1 MILVLDDHPLS
12 RQGLESVIRMYR
24 PEEQVL
30 QAGNVKEAVAC
41 VERARVELAF
51 VDLKLKQESGFSFVR
66 WLREQGKPVKVLL
79 IASNLK
85 NRDFEQA
92 RALGVEACVQK
103 DAFLDEILYGLKVV
117 ERGGKFY
124 SSGLI
129 ESMEAEEQEKK
140 KLGGL
145 TGRELDVLRLLSCG
159 YSNARIGQQL
169 FISEGTVKKHI
180 TSILGKLC
188 LENRVEA
195 VLFASRNLPEITGR
209 QFRDE
214 AQDVRSEEGRR
225 HCL

>member
-41 VERARVELAF
+41 VEKSRVDMAF
-51 VDLKLKQESGFSFVR
+51 VDLKLKRESGFSFVR
-66 WLREQGKPVKVLL
+66 WLREQGKPVKVML
-79 IASNLK
+79 IASGLK

-92 RALGVEACVQK
+92 RELGIEGCVQK

-129 ESMEAEEQEKK
+129 ESMEEEEQEKK

-145 TGRELDVLRLLSCG
+145 TGRELEVLKLLSRG
-159 YSNARIGQQL
+159 YSNAKIGQEL

-195 VLFASRNLPEITGR
+195 VLFASRNLPGVLEQEI
-209 QFRDE
+209 QE
-214 AQDVRSEEGRR
+214 KQ
-225 HCL
+225 L

>member
-1 MILVLDDHPLS
+1 MILVLDDYPLS

-41 VERARVELAF
+41 VEKSQVDMAF
-51 VDLKLKQESGFSFVR
+51 VDLKLKRESGFSFVR
-66 WLREQGKPVKVLL
+66 WLREQVKPVKVML
-79 IASNLK
+79 IASDLK
-85 NRDFEQA
+85 NHDFEQA
-92 RALGVEACVQK
+92 RELGIEGCVQK

-117 ERGGKFY
+117 ERGGRFY

-129 ESMEAEEQEKK
+129 ESMEEEEQEKK

-145 TGRELDVLRLLSCG
+145 TGRELEVLKLLSRG
-159 YSNARIGQQL
+159 YSNAKIGQKL

-195 VLFASRNLPEITGR
+195 VLFASRNLPGVLEQEIKEK
-209 QFRDE
+209 Q
-214 AQDVRSEEGRR
+214 
-225 HCL
+225 L

>member
-41 VERARVELAF
+41 VEKSRVDMAF
-51 VDLKLKQESGFSFVR
+51 VDLKLKRESGFSFVR
-66 WLREQGKPVKVLL
+66 WLREHGKPVKVLL
-79 IASNLK
+79 IASGLK
-85 NRDFEQA
+85 NREFEQA
-92 RALGVEACVQK
+92 RELGIEGCVQK

-117 ERGGKFY
+117 ERGGRFY

-129 ESMEAEEQEKK
+129 ESMEEEEQEKK

-145 TGRELDVLRLLSCG
+145 TGRELEVLKLLSRG
-159 YSNARIGQQL
+159 YSNAKIGQKL

-195 VLFASRNLPEITGR
+195 VLFASRNLPGLLE
-209 QFRDE
+209 QE
-214 AQDVRSEEGRR
+214 LQEKS
-225 HCL
+225 L

>member
-41 VERARVELAF
+41 VEKSQVDMAF
-51 VDLKLKQESGFSFVR
+51 VDLKLKRESGFSFVR
-66 WLREQGKPVKVLL
+66 WLREQGKPVKVML
-79 IASNLK
+79 IASALK
-85 NRDFEQA
+85 NHDFEQA
-92 RALGVEACVQK
+92 RELGIEGCVQK

-117 ERGGKFY
+117 ERGGRFY

-129 ESMEAEEQEKK
+129 ESMEEEEQEKK

-145 TGRELDVLRLLSCG
+145 TGRELEVLKLLSHG
-159 YSNARIGQQL
+159 YSNAKIGQKL

-195 VLFASRNLPEITGR
+195 VLFASRNLPGVLEQEI
-209 QFRDE
+209 QE
-214 AQDVRSEEGRR
+214 KQ
-225 HCL
+225 L

>member
-1 MILVLDDHPLS
+1 MILVLDDYPLS

-41 VERARVELAF
+41 VEKSRVDMAF
-51 VDLKLKQESGFSFVR
+51 VDLNLKRESGFSFVR
-66 WLREQGKPVKVLL
+66 WLREQGKPVKVML
-79 IASNLK
+79 IASALK
-85 NRDFEQA
+85 NHDFEQA
-92 RALGVEACVQK
+92 RELGIEGCVQK

-117 ERGGKFY
+117 ERGGRFY

-129 ESMEAEEQEKK
+129 ESMEEEEQEKK

-145 TGRELDVLRLLSCG
+145 TGRELEVLKLLSHG
-159 YSNARIGQQL
+159 YSNAKIGQKL

-195 VLFASRNLPEITGR
+195 VLFASRNLPGVLEQEI
-209 QFRDE
+209 QE
-214 AQDVRSEEGRR
+214 KQ
-225 HCL
+225 L

>member
-1 MILVLDDHPLS
+1 MILVLDDYPLS

-30 QAGNVKEAVAC
+30 QAGNVEKSQVDM
-41 VERARVELAF
+41 AF
-51 VDLKLKQESGFSFVR
+51 VDLKLKRESGFSFVR
-66 WLREQGKPVKVLL
+66 WLREQGKPVKVML
-79 IASNLK
+79 IASDLK
-85 NRDFEQA
+85 NHDFEQA
-92 RALGVEACVQK
+92 RELGIEGCVQK

-117 ERGGKFY
+117 ERGGRFY

-129 ESMEAEEQEKK
+129 ESMEEEEQEKK

-145 TGRELDVLRLLSCG
+145 TGRELEVLKLLSRG
-159 YSNARIGQQL
+159 YSNAKIGQKL

-195 VLFASRNLPEITGR
+195 VLFASRNLPGVLEQEIKEK
-209 QFRDE
+209 Q
-214 AQDVRSEEGRR
+214 
-225 HCL
+225 L

>member
-1 MILVLDDHPLS
+1 MILVLDDYPLS

-41 VERARVELAF
+41 VEKSQVDMAF
-51 VDLKLKQESGFSFVR
+51 VDLKLKRESGFSFVR
-66 WLREQGKPVKVLL
+66 WLREQGKPVKVML
-79 IASNLK
+79 IASDLK
-85 NRDFEQA
+85 NHDFEQA
-92 RALGVEACVQK
+92 RELGIAGGVQK

-117 ERGGKFY
+117 ERGGRFY

-129 ESMEAEEQEKK
+129 ESMEEEEQEKK

-145 TGRELDVLRLLSCG
+145 TGRELEVLKLLSRG
-159 YSNARIGQQL
+159 YSNAKIGQKL

-195 VLFASRNLPEITGR
+195 VLFASRNLPGVLEQEIKEK
-209 QFRDE
+209 Q
-214 AQDVRSEEGRR
+214 
-225 HCL
+225 L

>member
-1 MILVLDDHPLS
+1 MILVLDDYPLS

-41 VERARVELAF
+41 VEKSQVDMAF
-51 VDLKLKQESGFSFVR
+51 VDLKLKRESGFSFVR
-66 WLREQGKPVKVLL
+66 WLREQGKPVKVML
-79 IASNLK
+79 IASDLK
-85 NRDFEQA
+85 NHDFEQA
-92 RALGVEACVQK
+92 RELGIEGCVQK

-117 ERGGKFY
+117 ERGGRFY

-129 ESMEAEEQEKK
+129 ESMEKEEQEKK

-145 TGRELDVLRLLSCG
+145 TGRELEVLKLLSRG
-159 YSNARIGQQL
+159 YSNAKIGQKL

-195 VLFASRNLPEITGR
+195 VLFASRNLPGVLEQEIKEK
-209 QFRDE
+209 Q
-214 AQDVRSEEGRR
+214 
-225 HCL
+225 L

>member
-30 QAGNVKEAVAC
+30 QAGNVKEAVA
-41 VERARVELAF
+41 F
-51 VDLKLKQESGFSFVR
+51 VDLKLKRESGFSFVR

-79 IASNLK
+79 IASDLK
-85 NRDFEQA
+85 NREFEQA
-92 RALGVEACVQK
+92 RELGIEGCVQK
-103 DAFLDEILYGLKVV
+103 DAFLDEILYGPKVV
-117 ERGGKFY
+117 ERGGRFY

-129 ESMEAEEQEKK
+129 ESMEEEEQEKK

-145 TGRELDVLRLLSCG
+145 TSREMEVLKLLSRG
-159 YSNARIGQQL
+159 YSNAKIGQKL

-195 VLFASRNLPEITGR
+195 VLFASRNLPGVLE
-209 QFRDE
+209 QE
-214 AQDVRSEEGRR
+214 SQEKS
-225 HCL
+225 L

>member
-41 VERARVELAF
+41 VEKSRVDMAF
-51 VDLKLKQESGFSFVR
+51 VDLNLKRESGFSFVR
-66 WLREQGKPVKVLL
+66 WLREQGKPVKVML
-79 IASNLK
+79 IASALK
-85 NRDFEQA
+85 NHDFEQA
-92 RALGVEACVQK
+92 RELGIEGCVQK

-117 ERGGKFY
+117 ERGGRFY

-129 ESMEAEEQEKK
+129 ESMEKEEQEKK

-145 TGRELDVLRLLSCG
+145 TGRELEVLKLLSHG
-159 YSNARIGQQL
+159 YSNAKIGQKL

-195 VLFASRNLPEITGR
+195 VLFASRNLPGVLEQEI
-209 QFRDE
+209 QE
-214 AQDVRSEEGRR
+214 KQ
-225 HCL
+225 L

>member
-1 MILVLDDHPLS
+1 MILVLDDYPLS

-41 VERARVELAF
+41 VEKSQVDMAF
-51 VDLKLKQESGFSFVR
+51 VDLKLKRESGFSFVR
-66 WLREQGKPVKVLL
+66 WLREQGKPVKVML
-79 IASNLK
+79 IASDLK
-85 NRDFEQA
+85 NHDFEQA
-92 RALGVEACVQK
+92 RELGIEGCVQK

-117 ERGGKFY
+117 ERGGRFY

-129 ESMEAEEQEKK
+129 ESMEEEEQEKK

-145 TGRELDVLRLLSCG
+145 TGRELEVLKLLSRG
-159 YSNARIGQQL
+159 YSNAKIGQKL

-188 LENRVEA
+188 LEKRVEA
-195 VLFASRNLPEITGR
+195 VLFASRNLPGVLEQEIKEK
-209 QFRDE
+209 Q
-214 AQDVRSEEGRR
+214 
-225 HCL
+225 L

>member
-1 MILVLDDHPLS
+1 MILVLDDYPLS

-41 VERARVELAF
+41 VEKSQVDMAF
-51 VDLKLKQESGFSFVR
+51 VDLKLKRESGFSFVR
-66 WLREQGKPVKVLL
+66 WLREQGKPVKVML
-79 IASNLK
+79 IASDQK
-85 NRDFEQA
+85 NHDFEQA
-92 RALGVEACVQK
+92 RELGIEGCVQK

-117 ERGGKFY
+117 ERGGRFY

-129 ESMEAEEQEKK
+129 ESMEEEEQEKK

-145 TGRELDVLRLLSCG
+145 TGRELEVLKLLSRG
-159 YSNARIGQQL
+159 YSNAKIGQKL

-195 VLFASRNLPEITGR
+195 VLFASRNLPGVLEQEIKEK
-209 QFRDE
+209 Q
-214 AQDVRSEEGRR
+214 
-225 HCL
+225 L

>member
-1 MILVLDDHPLS
+1 MILVLDDYPLS

-41 VERARVELAF
+41 VEKSQVDMSF
-51 VDLKLKQESGFSFVR
+51 VDLKLKRESGFSFVR
-66 WLREQGKPVKVLL
+66 WLREQGKPVKVML
-79 IASNLK
+79 IASDLK
-85 NRDFEQA
+85 NHDFEQA
-92 RALGVEACVQK
+92 RELGIEGCVQK

-117 ERGGKFY
+117 ERGGRFY

-129 ESMEAEEQEKK
+129 ESMEEEEQEKK

-145 TGRELDVLRLLSCG
+145 TGRELEVLKLLSRG
-159 YSNARIGQQL
+159 YSNAKIGQKL

-195 VLFASRNLPEITGR
+195 VLFASRNLPGVLEQEIKEK
-209 QFRDE
+209 Q
-214 AQDVRSEEGRR
+214 
-225 HCL
+225 L

>member
-1 MILVLDDHPLS
+1 MILVLDDYPLS

-41 VERARVELAF
+41 VEKSQVDMAF
-51 VDLKLKQESGFSFVR
+51 VDLKLKRESGFSFVR
-66 WLREQGKPVKVLL
+66 WLREQGKPVKVML
-79 IASNLK
+79 IASDLK
-85 NRDFEQA
+85 NHDFEQA
-92 RALGVEACVQK
+92 RELGIEGCVQK

-117 ERGGKFY
+117 ERGGRFY

-129 ESMEAEEQEKK
+129 ESMEEEEQEKK

-145 TGRELDVLRLLSCG
+145 TGRELEVLKLLSRG
-159 YSNARIGQQL
+159 YSNAKIGQKL

-195 VLFASRNLPEITGR
+195 VLFASRNLPGVLEQQIKEN
-209 QFRDE
+209 Q
-214 AQDVRSEEGRR
+214 
-225 HCL
+225 L

>member
-1 MILVLDDHPLS
+1 MILVLDDYPLS

-41 VERARVELAF
+41 VEKSQVDMAF
-51 VDLKLKQESGFSFVR
+51 VDLKLKRESGFSFVR
-66 WLREQGKPVKVLL
+66 WLREQGKPVKVML
-79 IASNLK
+79 IASDLK
-85 NRDFEQA
+85 NHDFEQA
-92 RALGVEACVQK
+92 RELGREGCVQK

-117 ERGGKFY
+117 ERGGRFY

-129 ESMEAEEQEKK
+129 ESMEEEEQEKK

-145 TGRELDVLRLLSCG
+145 TGRELEVLKLLSRG
-159 YSNARIGQQL
+159 YSNAKIGQKL

-195 VLFASRNLPEITGR
+195 VLFASRNLPGVLEQEIKEK
-209 QFRDE
+209 Q
-214 AQDVRSEEGRR
+214 
-225 HCL
+225 L

>member
-1 MILVLDDHPLS
+1 MILVLDDYPLS

-30 QAGNVKEAVAC
+30 QAGNVKEAVAW
-41 VERARVELAF
+41 VEKSQGDMAF
-51 VDLKLKQESGFSFVR
+51 VDLKLKREGGFSFVR
-66 WLREQGKPVKVLL
+66 WLREQGKPVKVML
-79 IASNLK
+79 IASDLK
-85 NRDFEQA
+85 NHDFEQA
-92 RALGVEACVQK
+92 RELGIEGCVQK

-117 ERGGKFY
+117 ERGGRFY

-129 ESMEAEEQEKK
+129 ESMEEEEQEKK

-145 TGRELDVLRLLSCG
+145 TGRELEVLKLLSRG
-159 YSNARIGQQL
+159 YSNAKIGQKL

-195 VLFASRNLPEITGR
+195 VLFASRNLPGVLEQEIKEK
-209 QFRDE
+209 Q
-214 AQDVRSEEGRR
+214 
-225 HCL
+225 L

>member
-30 QAGNVKEAVAC
+30 QAGNVEEAVAC
-41 VERARVELAF
+41 VERTRVDMAF
-51 VDLKLKQESGFSFVR
+51 VDLKLKRESGFSFVR
-66 WLREQGKPVKVLL
+66 WLREQGRSVKILL
-79 IASNLK
+79 IASDLK

-92 RALGVEACVQK
+92 RKLGVDACVQK
-103 DAFLDEILYGLKVV
+103 DAYLDEILYGLKVV

-145 TGRELDVLRLLSCG
+145 TGREMEVLKLLSCG
-159 YSNARIGQQL
+159 YSNAKIGKEL

-195 VLFASRNLPEITGR
+195 VLFASRNLPGMLEQET
-209 QFRDE
+209 QE
-214 AQDVRSEEGRR
+214 KT
-225 HCL
+225 L

>member
-1 MILVLDDHPLS
+1 MILVLDDYPLS
-12 RQGLESVIRMYR
+12 RQGLESLIRMYR

-41 VERARVELAF
+41 VEKSQVDMAF
-51 VDLKLKQESGFSFVR
+51 VDLKLKRESGFSFVR
-66 WLREQGKPVKVLL
+66 WLREQGKPVKVML
-79 IASNLK
+79 IASDLK
-85 NRDFEQA
+85 NHDFEQA
-92 RALGVEACVQK
+92 RELGIEGCVQK

-117 ERGGKFY
+117 ERGGRFY

-129 ESMEAEEQEKK
+129 ESMEEEEQEKK

-145 TGRELDVLRLLSCG
+145 TGRELEVLKLLSRG
-159 YSNARIGQQL
+159 YSNAKIGQKL

-195 VLFASRNLPEITGR
+195 VLFASRNLPGVLEQEIKEK
-209 QFRDE
+209 Q
-214 AQDVRSEEGRR
+214 
-225 HCL
+225 L

>member
-41 VERARVELAF
+41 VEKSRVDMAF
-51 VDLKLKQESGFSFVR
+51 VDLKLKRESGFSFVR
-66 WLREQGKPVKVLL
+66 WLREQGKPVKVML
-79 IASNLK
+79 IASDLK
-85 NRDFEQA
+85 NHDFEQA
-92 RALGVEACVQK
+92 RELGIEGCVQK

-117 ERGGKFY
+117 ERGGRFY

-129 ESMEAEEQEKK
+129 ESMEEEEQEKK

-145 TGRELDVLRLLSCG
+145 TGRELEVLKLLSHG
-159 YSNARIGQQL
+159 YSNAKIGQKL

-195 VLFASRNLPEITGR
+195 VLFASRNLPGVLEQEI
-209 QFRDE
+209 QE
-214 AQDVRSEEGRR
+214 KQ
-225 HCL
+225 L

>member
-24 PEEQVL
+24 PEEKVV

-41 VERARVELAF
+41 VEKSQVDMAF
-51 VDLKLKQESGFSFVR
+51 VDLKLKQESGFSFVQ
-66 WLREQGKPVKVLL
+66 WLREQGKPVKVML
-79 IASNLK
+79 IASDLR

-92 RALGVEACVQK
+92 RELGVEGCVQK

-129 ESMEAEEQEKK
+129 ESMEEEEQEKK
-140 KLGGL
+140 KLRGL
-145 TGRELDVLRLLSCG
+145 TGRELEVLKLLSRG
-159 YSNARIGQQL
+159 YSNAKIGQKL

-195 VLFASRNLPEITGR
+195 VLFASRNLPGVLE
-209 QFRDE
+209 QE
-214 AQDVRSEEGRR
+214 MQEKQ
-225 HCL
+225 L

>member
-1 MILVLDDHPLS
+1 MILVLDDYPLS

-30 QAGNVKEAVAC
+30 QAGNVKEAMAC
-41 VERARVELAF
+41 VEKSQVDMAF
-51 VDLKLKQESGFSFVR
+51 VDLKLKRESGFSFVR
-66 WLREQGKPVKVLL
+66 WLREQGKPVKVML
-79 IASNLK
+79 IASDLK
-85 NRDFEQA
+85 NHDFEQA
-92 RALGVEACVQK
+92 RELGIEGCVQK

-117 ERGGKFY
+117 ERGGRFY

-129 ESMEAEEQEKK
+129 ESMEEEEQEKK

-145 TGRELDVLRLLSCG
+145 TGRELEVLKVLSRG
-159 YSNARIGQQL
+159 YSNAKIGQKL

-195 VLFASRNLPEITGR
+195 VLFASRNLPGVLEQEIKEK
-209 QFRDE
+209 Q
-214 AQDVRSEEGRR
+214 
-225 HCL
+225 L

>member
-1 MILVLDDHPLS
+1 MILVLDDYPLS

-41 VERARVELAF
+41 VEKSQVDMAF
-51 VDLKLKQESGFSFVR
+51 VDLKLKRESGFSFVR
-66 WLREQGKPVKVLL
+66 WLREQGKPVKVML
-79 IASNLK
+79 IASDLK
-85 NRDFEQA
+85 NHDFEQA
-92 RALGVEACVQK
+92 RELGIEGCVQK

-117 ERGGKFY
+117 ERGGRFY

-129 ESMEAEEQEKK
+129 ESMEEEEQEKK

-145 TGRELDVLRLLSCG
+145 TGRELEVLKLLSRG
-159 YSNARIGQQL
+159 YSNAKIGQKL

-195 VLFASRNLPEITGR
+195 VLFASRNLPGVLEQEIKE
-209 QFRDE
+209 Q
-214 AQDVRSEEGRR
+214 Q
-225 HCL
+225 L

>member
-1 MILVLDDHPLS
+1 MILVLDDYPLS

-41 VERARVELAF
+41 VEKSQVDMAF
-51 VDLKLKQESGFSFVR
+51 VDLKLKRESGFSFVR
-66 WLREQGKPVKVLL
+66 WLREQGKPVKVML
-79 IASNLK
+79 IASDLK
-85 NRDFEQA
+85 NHDFEQA
-92 RALGVEACVQK
+92 RELGIEGCVQK

-117 ERGGKFY
+117 ERGGRFY

-129 ESMEAEEQEKK
+129 ESMEEEEQEKK

-145 TGRELDVLRLLSCG
+145 TGRELEVLKLLSRG
-159 YSNARIGQQL
+159 YSNAKIGQKL

-195 VLFASRNLPEITGR
+195 VLFASRNLPGVLEQEIKEK
-209 QFRDE
+209 Q
-214 AQDVRSEEGRR
+214 
-225 HCL
+225 L

>member
-41 VERARVELAF
+41 VEKSRVDMAF
-51 VDLKLKQESGFSFVR
+51 VDLNLKRESGFSFVR
-66 WLREQGKPVKVLL
+66 WLREQGKPVKVML
-79 IASNLK
+79 IASDLK
-85 NRDFEQA
+85 NHDFEQA
-92 RALGVEACVQK
+92 RELGIEGCVQK

-117 ERGGKFY
+117 ERGGRFY

-129 ESMEAEEQEKK
+129 ESMEEEEQEKK

-145 TGRELDVLRLLSCG
+145 TGRELEVLKLLSHG
-159 YSNARIGQQL
+159 YSNAKIGQKL

-195 VLFASRNLPEITGR
+195 VLFASRNLPGVLEQEI
-209 QFRDE
+209 QE
-214 AQDVRSEEGRR
+214 KQ
-225 HCL
+225 L

>member
-41 VERARVELAF
+41 VEKSQVDMAF
-51 VDLKLKQESGFSFVR
+51 VDLNLKRESGFSFVR
-66 WLREQGKPVKVLL
+66 WLREQGKPVKVML
-79 IASNLK
+79 IASALK
-85 NRDFEQA
+85 NHDFEQA
-92 RALGVEACVQK
+92 RELGIEGCVQK

-117 ERGGKFY
+117 ERGGRFY

-129 ESMEAEEQEKK
+129 ESMEEEEQEKK

-145 TGRELDVLRLLSCG
+145 TGRELEVLKLLSHG
-159 YSNARIGQQL
+159 YSNAKIGQKL

-195 VLFASRNLPEITGR
+195 VLFASRNLPGVLEQEI
-209 QFRDE
+209 QE
-214 AQDVRSEEGRR
+214 KQ
-225 HCL
+225 L

>member
-1 MILVLDDHPLS
+1 MILVLDDYPLS

-30 QAGNVKEAVAC
+30 QAGTVKEAVAW
-41 VERARVELAF
+41 VEKSQVDMAF
-51 VDLKLKQESGFSFVR
+51 VDLKLKRESGFSFVR
-66 WLREQGKPVKVLL
+66 WLREQGKPVKVML
-79 IASNLK
+79 IASDLK
-85 NRDFEQA
+85 NHDFEQA
-92 RALGVEACVQK
+92 RELGIEGCVQK

-117 ERGGKFY
+117 ERGGRFY

-129 ESMEAEEQEKK
+129 ESMEEEEQEKK

-145 TGRELDVLRLLSCG
+145 TGRELEVLKLLSRG
-159 YSNARIGQQL
+159 YSNAKIGQKL

-195 VLFASRNLPEITGR
+195 VLFASRNLPGVLEQEIKEK
-209 QFRDE
+209 Q
-214 AQDVRSEEGRR
+214 
-225 HCL
+225 L

>member
-1 MILVLDDHPLS
+1 MILVLDDYPLS

-41 VERARVELAF
+41 VEKSQVDMAF
-51 VDLKLKQESGFSFVR
+51 VDLNLKRESGFSFVR
-66 WLREQGKPVKVLL
+66 WLREQGKPVKVML
-79 IASNLK
+79 IASDLK
-85 NRDFEQA
+85 NHDFEQA
-92 RALGVEACVQK
+92 RELGIEGCVQK

-117 ERGGKFY
+117 ERGGRFY

-129 ESMEAEEQEKK
+129 ESMEEEEQEKK

-145 TGRELDVLRLLSCG
+145 TGRELEVLKLLSHG
-159 YSNARIGQQL
+159 YSNAKIGQKL

-195 VLFASRNLPEITGR
+195 VLFASRNLPGVLEQEI
-209 QFRDE
+209 QE
-214 AQDVRSEEGRR
+214 KQ
-225 HCL
+225 L

>member
-41 VERARVELAF
+41 MEKSRVDMAF
-51 VDLKLKQESGFSFVR
+51 VDLNLKRESGFSFVR
-66 WLREQGKPVKVLL
+66 WLREQGKPVKVML
-79 IASNLK
+79 IASALK
-85 NRDFEQA
+85 NHDFEQA
-92 RALGVEACVQK
+92 RELGIEGCVQK

-117 ERGGKFY
+117 ERGGRFY

-129 ESMEAEEQEKK
+129 ESMEKEEQEKK

-145 TGRELDVLRLLSCG
+145 TGRELEVLKLLSHG
-159 YSNARIGQQL
+159 YSNAKIGQKL

-195 VLFASRNLPEITGR
+195 VLFASRNLPGVLEQEI
-209 QFRDE
+209 QE
-214 AQDVRSEEGRR
+214 KQ
-225 HCL
+225 L

>member
-1 MILVLDDHPLS
+1 MILVLDDYPLS

-41 VERARVELAF
+41 VEKSQVDMAF
-51 VDLKLKQESGFSFVR
+51 VDLKLKRESGFSFVR
-66 WLREQGKPVKVLL
+66 WLREQGKPVKVML
-79 IASNLK
+79 IASDLK
-85 NRDFEQA
+85 NHDFEQA
-92 RALGVEACVQK
+92 RELGIEGCVQK

-117 ERGGKFY
+117 ERGGRFY

-129 ESMEAEEQEKK
+129 ESMEEEEQEKK
-140 KLGGL
+140 KRGGL
-145 TGRELDVLRLLSCG
+145 TGRELEVLKLLSRG
-159 YSNARIGQQL
+159 YSNAKIGQKL

-195 VLFASRNLPEITGR
+195 VLFASRNLPGVLEQEIKEK
-209 QFRDE
+209 Q
-214 AQDVRSEEGRR
+214 
-225 HCL
+225 L

>member
-1 MILVLDDHPLS
+1 MILVLDDYPLS

-41 VERARVELAF
+41 VEKSQVDMAF
-51 VDLKLKQESGFSFVR
+51 VDLKLKRESGFSFVR
-66 WLREQGKPVKVLL
+66 WLREQGKPVKVML
-79 IASNLK
+79 IASDLK
-85 NRDFEQA
+85 NHDFEQA
-92 RALGVEACVQK
+92 RELGIEGCVQK

-117 ERGGKFY
+117 ERGGRFY

-129 ESMEAEEQEKK
+129 ESMEEEEQEKK

-145 TGRELDVLRLLSCG
+145 TGRELEVLKLLSRG
-159 YSNARIGQQL
+159 YSNAKIGQKL

-195 VLFASRNLPEITGR
+195 VLFASRNLPGVLEQEIKEKQR
-209 QFRDE
+209 
-214 AQDVRSEEGRR
+214 
-225 HCL
+225 

>member
-1 MILVLDDHPLS
+1 MILVLDDYPLS

-41 VERARVELAF
+41 VEKSQVDMAF
-51 VDLKLKQESGFSFVR
+51 VDLKLKRESGFSFVR
-66 WLREQGKPVKVLL
+66 WLREQGKPVKVML
-79 IASNLK
+79 IASDLK
-85 NRDFEQA
+85 NHDFEQA
-92 RALGVEACVQK
+92 RELGIEGCVQK

-117 ERGGKFY
+117 ERGGRFY

-129 ESMEAEEQEKK
+129 ESMEEEEQEKK

-145 TGRELDVLRLLSCG
+145 TGRELEVLKLLSRG
-159 YSNARIGQQL
+159 YSNAKIGQKL

-195 VLFASRNLPEITGR
+195 VLFASRNLPAVLEQEIKEK
-209 QFRDE
+209 Q
-214 AQDVRSEEGRR
+214 
-225 HCL
+225 L